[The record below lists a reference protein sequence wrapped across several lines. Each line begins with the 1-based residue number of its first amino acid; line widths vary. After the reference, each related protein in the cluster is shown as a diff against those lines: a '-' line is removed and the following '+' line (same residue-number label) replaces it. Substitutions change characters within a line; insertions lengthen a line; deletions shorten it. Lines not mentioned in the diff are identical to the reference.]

1 MQGISDAD
9 RVVSLFLRLKDCARE
24 YKQLTENRG
33 KTFIILASLR
43 EYELKNGR
51 HLTVGDIAENSGLAL
66 PNVSRL
72 LAPAEK
78 QGLIRREKCGRNVN
92 VTLTEEGEK
101 KLAGWLDDFWR
112 DIALALKA
120 LTPEETE
127 AFATGF
133 EKILDSFEKRIAPD
147 KNNGERDAKTVQES

>member
-9 RVVSLFLRLKDCARE
+9 RVVSLFLRLKDCARK

-112 DIALALKA
+112 DIALALKE

-133 EKILDSFEKRIAPD
+133 EKILDSFESRIL
-147 KNNGERDAKTVQES
+147 

>member
-1 MQGISDAD
+1 MQGISDEG
-9 RVVSLFLRLKDCARE
+9 RVVSLFLRLKDCARK

-43 EYELKNGR
+43 ECELKNGR

-66 PNVSRL
+66 PNVSRM

-133 EKILDSFEKRIAPD
+133 EKILDSFESRIL
-147 KNNGERDAKTVQES
+147 

>member
-9 RVVSLFLRLKDCARE
+9 RVVSLFLRLKDCARK

-92 VTLTEEGEK
+92 VTLTEEGEIN
-101 KLAGWLDDFWR
+101 LAGWLDDFWR

-133 EKILDSFEKRIAPD
+133 EKILDSFESRIL
-147 KNNGERDAKTVQES
+147 

>member
-1 MQGISDAD
+1 MQGISDEG
-9 RVVSLFLRLKDCARE
+9 RVVSLFLRLKDCARK

-78 QGLIRREKCGRNVN
+78 QGFIRREKCGRNVN

-133 EKILDSFEKRIAPD
+133 EKILDSFESRIL
-147 KNNGERDAKTVQES
+147 

>member
-1 MQGISDAD
+1 MQGISDED
-9 RVVSLFLRLKDCARE
+9 RVVSLFLRLKDCARK

-133 EKILDSFEKRIAPD
+133 EKILDSFESRIL
-147 KNNGERDAKTVQES
+147 

>member
-1 MQGISDAD
+1 MAISLEKGRKVNLQKKQNAGLGEILVNLNWNTKPAKQG
-9 RVVSLFLRLKDCARE
+9 F
-24 YKQLTENRG
+24 
-33 KTFIILASLR
+33 FASLMGPKGGIDLDLGCL
-43 EYELKNGR
+43 YELKNGR

-133 EKILDSFEKRIAPD
+133 EKMLDSFESRIL
-147 KNNGERDAKTVQES
+147 

>member
-1 MQGISDAD
+1 M
-9 RVVSLFLRLKDCARE
+9 
-24 YKQLTENRG
+24 
-33 KTFIILASLR
+33 
-43 EYELKNGR
+43 
-51 HLTVGDIAENSGLAL
+51 GDIAENSGLAL

-133 EKILDSFEKRIAPD
+133 EKILDSFESRIL
-147 KNNGERDAKTVQES
+147 

>member
-1 MQGISDAD
+1 MQGISDEG
-9 RVVSLFLRLKDCARE
+9 RVVSLFLRLKDCARK

-66 PNVSRL
+66 PNVSRM

-101 KLAGWLDDFWR
+101 KLAGRLGDFWR
-112 DIALALKA
+112 DIVLALKA

-133 EKILDSFEKRIAPD
+133 EKILDSFESRIL
-147 KNNGERDAKTVQES
+147 

>member
-1 MQGISDAD
+1 MQGISDEG
-9 RVVSLFLRLKDCARE
+9 RVVSLFLRLKDCARR
-24 YKQLTENRG
+24 YKQLTEHRG
-33 KTFIILASLR
+33 ETFIILASRR
-43 EYELKNGR
+43 EDELKNGR

-66 PNVSRL
+66 PNVSRM

-101 KLAGWLDDFWR
+101 KLAGWLGDFWR
-112 DIALALKA
+112 DIVLALKA

-133 EKILDSFEKRIAPD
+133 EKILDSFESRIL
-147 KNNGERDAKTVQES
+147 

>member
-9 RVVSLFLRLKDCARE
+9 RVVSLFLRLKDCARK

-101 KLAGWLDDFWR
+101 TCRLAGRLLARHSAGAESADARR
-112 DIALALKA
+112 DRGI
-120 LTPEETE
+120 
-127 AFATGF
+127 
-133 EKILDSFEKRIAPD
+133 R
-147 KNNGERDAKTVQES
+147 NGIRKDTRLI

>member
-9 RVVSLFLRLKDCARE
+9 RVVSLFLRLKDCARK

-66 PNVSRL
+66 PNVSRM
-72 LAPAEK
+72 LAPRGKAGAYSAGKVRQKRERYPDRR
-78 QGLIRREKCGRNVN
+78 RREKTCR
-92 VTLTEEGEK
+92 
-101 KLAGWLDDFWR
+101 LAGRLLARHSAGAENADARR
-112 DIALALKA
+112 DRGI
-120 LTPEETE
+120 
-127 AFATGF
+127 
-133 EKILDSFEKRIAPD
+133 R
-147 KNNGERDAKTVQES
+147 NGIRKDTRLI

>member
-1 MQGISDAD
+1 MQGISDEG
-9 RVVSLFLRLKDCARE
+9 RVVSLFLRLKDCARK

-78 QGLIRREKCGRNVN
+78 QGLIRREKCGRNVS

-101 KLAGWLDDFWR
+101 KLAGLFDGFMR
-112 DIALALKA
+112 DIALALDA

-133 EKILDSFEKRIAPD
+133 EKILDSFESRIL
-147 KNNGERDAKTVQES
+147 

>member
-1 MQGISDAD
+1 MQGISDEG
-9 RVVSLFLRLKDCARE
+9 RVVSLFLRLKDCARK

-43 EYELKNGR
+43 EKKKKNGR
-51 HLTVGDIAENSGLAL
+51 HLTVGDIAENSGLAQ

-133 EKILDSFEKRIAPD
+133 EKILDSFESRIL
-147 KNNGERDAKTVQES
+147 

>member
-9 RVVSLFLRLKDCARE
+9 RVVSLFLRLKDCARK

-112 DIALALKA
+112 DIALTLKA

-133 EKILDSFEKRIAPD
+133 EKILDSFESRIL
-147 KNNGERDAKTVQES
+147 

>member
-1 MQGISDAD
+1 MQGISDEG
-9 RVVSLFLRLKDCARE
+9 RVVSLFLRLKDCARK

-66 PNVSRL
+66 PNVSRM

-112 DIALALKA
+112 DIVLALKA

-133 EKILDSFEKRIAPD
+133 EKILDSFESRIL
-147 KNNGERDAKTVQES
+147 